1 VSPSFRLVVASA
13 VVALGLSHA
22 VPSRAQNLRGEIEAV
37 VRGYLAQ
44 HPEDVERIVK
54 EYLLKH
60 PEVVQQILADLIRRP
75 SAGPAPAP
83 APAPVP
89 APDQV
94 ATIKSVAAALFN
106 SPHQVT
112 LGNPQGDVT
121 LVEFF
126 DYNCGF
132 CKRSLA
138 DLLGLM
144 KSDAKLKIVL
154 KEWPILGTG
163 SLDAARVAIAVRMQ
177 DPGGAKYFEFH
188 SKLLSAPSY
197 IDKAS
202 ALAAATA
209 IGLDA
214 ARLEKDMTS
223 DEVNTTIEESM
234 ALARALGISGTP
246 SYVVGEN
253 LVIGAVGMAALQDRV
268 VAARK

>member
-22 VPSRAQNLRGEIEAV
+22 VPSRAQDLRGEIEAV
-37 VRGYLAQ
+37 VREYLAR

-83 APAPVP
+83 APAP
-89 APDQV
+89 DKV

-144 KSDAKLKIVL
+144 QSDANLKIVL
-154 KEWPILGTG
+154 KEWPILGPG

-188 SKLLSAPSY
+188 SKLLRAPSY
-197 IDKAS
+197 IDKAG

-209 IGLDA
+209 IGLDP

-246 SYVVGEN
+246 SYVIGEN
-253 LVIGAVGMAALQDRV
+253 LLIGSVGMAALQDKV

>member
-22 VPSRAQNLRGEIEAV
+22 VPSRAQDLRGEIEAV
-37 VRGYLAQ
+37 VREYLAR

-83 APAPVP
+83 APAP
-89 APDQV
+89 DKV

-144 KSDAKLKIVL
+144 QSDANLKICSRNGRSSDL
-154 KEWPILGTG
+154 ARSTQRAWRLPCACRIQ
-163 SLDAARVAIAVRMQ
+163 AARSISNSTA
-177 DPGGAKYFEFH
+177 
-188 SKLLSAPSY
+188 SC
-197 IDKAS
+197 S
-202 ALAAATA
+202 ALRATSTRPA
-209 IGLDA
+209 HLLRRPRSASTRRGSK
-214 ARLEKDMTS
+214 RT
-223 DEVNTTIEESM
+223 
-234 ALARALGISGTP
+234 
-246 SYVVGEN
+246 
-253 LVIGAVGMAALQDRV
+253 
-268 VAARK
+268 